1 MPTILHIH
9 GGPTWAWPYAA
20 DATDHM
26 LVGAGYRVAR
36 PNIRGSWDQGRE
48 WIAAL
53 DGAWG
58 DVDDADCHAVLDHLV
73 RAGLAD
79 PKRLGCYG
87 NSYGGFM
94 VNWLVG
100 TTDRFAAAVSSNGV
114 TNQISAYGNC
124 DVGYVYNP
132 QEGLGE
138 PLTPEGVESLWRQ
151 SPLRHVSNVHTPLM
165 ILQGESDLR
174 CPPADN
180 EQLFIALRMLGREVE
195 YVLYPESDHSMSSS
209 ARPDRR
215 VDRMERIVAWFKTRL

>member
-1 MPTILHIH
+1 M
-9 GGPTWAWPYAA
+9 
-20 DATDHM
+20 
-26 LVGAGYRVAR
+26 
-36 PNIRGSWDQGRE
+36 
-48 WIAAL
+48 
-53 DGAWG
+53 
-58 DVDDADCHAVLDHLV
+58 DDADCHAVLDHLV
-73 RAGLAD
+73 KAGLAD

-114 TNQISAYGNC
+114 TNQVSAYRELRRRLL
-124 DVGYVYNP
+124 YNP

-180 EQLFIALRMLGREVE
+180 EQFFIALRRARAGR
-195 YVLYPESDHSMSSS
+195 SSTCCTPTATTRWPRAHDPTAAS
-209 ARPDRR
+209 TAWSGSWRGSEAPVGAR
-215 VDRMERIVAWFKTRL
+215 EGSGFAYTCA